1 MTVIAGLNTPDWSNL
16 CSPVSCEPPSL
27 ATLGR
32 CVTEIHTLLSVLVLL
47 GTKEGC
53 LIVWFMLFLD
63 CIGANAAVECST
75 LMLLRLYSAAGVSCH
90 SVIQ

>member
-47 GTKEGC
+47 GTKEGALLFGSC
-53 LIVWFMLFLD
+53 YSWIALVPMLQWSVPHSCSSGCIVPQ
-63 CIGANAAVECST
+63 V
-75 LMLLRLYSAAGVSCH
+75 
-90 SVIQ
+90 